1 MQGDKR
7 QAADFLPQA
16 RQFDGEGMGTG
27 RWRLTVREEF
37 SASHQ
42 LRHYQGKCEA
52 LHGHNFG
59 VEVSIEGDRTDERTG
74 MLLDFKVLK
83 DITRESVGLLDHK
96 HLNDL
101 EAFAGENPSSEHLA
115 RFLFREIER
124 RLGGYAVSLV
134 EVTVAEKSS
143 QSATYF
149 EPVEK

>member
-1 MQGDKR
+1 
-7 QAADFLPQA
+7 
-16 RQFDGEGMGTG
+16 MGSG

-42 LRHYQGKCEA
+42 LRQYQGKCEA
-52 LHGHNFG
+52 MHGHNFG
-59 VEVSIEGDRTDERTG
+59 VEVSIEGERTDERTG

-83 DITRESVGLLDHK
+83 DVTREAVGLLDHK

-101 EAFAGENPSSEHLA
+101 EPFTSENPSSEHLA
-115 RFLFREIER
+115 RFLFREIEQ
-124 RLGGYAVSLV
+124 RLTGYAVRLC

-149 EPVEK
+149 ESDTQQDG

>member
-1 MQGDKR
+1 
-7 QAADFLPQA
+7 
-16 RQFDGEGMGTG
+16 MGNG

-37 SASHQ
+37 SASHR
-42 LRHYQGKCEA
+42 LRHYEGKCEA

-59 VEVSIEGDRTDERTG
+59 VEVSIEGERTDERTG

-83 DITRESVGLLDHK
+83 DITREAVGLLDHK

-101 EAFAGENPSSEHLA
+101 EAFSGENPSSEHLA

-124 RLGGYAVSLV
+124 RLKGYAVRLV

-149 EPVEK
+149 EQNEA